1 MKNSNF
7 LGGLGL
13 LLFGG
18 GYLWE
23 ALRYPLGTMRNIG
36 PGGFPLL
43 IGLVLVA
50 IAVFLIVQGL
60 MQASEEFRFPWR
72 PFIMISLSIAV
83 FAFLVKSVGLIAAV
97 VAAVFV
103 SSLSEPPV
111 PIVRTAVLA
120 VFLTVVS
127 WFIFI
132 FALGMPLQLV
142 YWP

>member
-43 IGLVLVA
+43 IGILLVA
-50 IAVFLIVQGL
+50 IAVFLLIRGL
-60 MQASEEFRFPWR
+60 LEAREEFAFPWR
-72 PFIMISLSIAV
+72 PFLMISLSIAA
-83 FAFLVKSVGLIAAV
+83 FALLVKSFGLIAAV
-97 VAAVFV
+97 VAAVF
-103 SSLSEPPV
+103 LSTASESGLPV
-111 PIVRTAVLA
+111 VRTTLLA
-120 VFLTVVS
+120 AFLTLMS

-142 YWP
+142 HWP

>member
-50 IAVFLIVQGL
+50 IAVFFIIQGL

-97 VAAVFV
+97 VAAEIGRTSCREARLV
-103 SSLSEPPV
+103 SVVVASLKAMNN
-111 PIVRTAVLA
+111 IYA
-120 VFLTVVS
+120 
-127 WFIFI
+127 
-132 FALGMPLQLV
+132 
-142 YWP
+142 